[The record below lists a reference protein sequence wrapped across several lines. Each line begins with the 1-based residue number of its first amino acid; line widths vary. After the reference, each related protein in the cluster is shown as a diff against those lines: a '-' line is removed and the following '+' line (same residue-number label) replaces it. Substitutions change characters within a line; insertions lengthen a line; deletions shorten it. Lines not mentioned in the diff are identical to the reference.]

1 MTDDTKA
8 NNSQREADANAAVTN
23 SPTARQAAA
32 EQKSGAIAPRSS
44 NLITNPGVTVDP
56 GAPVPESKP
65 SELPQSTID
74 EMAAGKKALERNR
87 PVAQALEAAREPK
100 SN

>member
-8 NNSQREADANAAVTN
+8 NNAQRAANSDAAITNSLAAQQAAV
-23 SPTARQAAA
+23 

-44 NLITNPGVTVDP
+44 NLITNPGVAADP

-100 SN
+100 SS